1 MASAVQEL
9 GPSTECTGH
18 HRVLTEDLL
27 RTQLV
32 PQILAAMPDDW
43 RGTTFDNSNL
53 LGRKDFSINLHDLL
67 VSKALAGSKLGEADA
82 ISADDLTNL
91 GNAEDYMRV
100 ATNVST
106 VYENVLALGRGLAPE
121 HVFSFASAT
130 MPVLAVVFAS
140 GGAPVHLYHGDAPP
154 LLTATQLAV
163 LARLGGNLTCHSG
176 SPPQGAPRPSA
187 DAVVVALDA
196 AAPQAADAVVDGI
209 VGEDASLFITQPQRI
224 APSAIMTVRKRM
236 ATPITTPAAEHL
248 LQAFSARSG
257 LEATADVEAPSSD
270 EVAAFNAHLQRM
282 CGTAVDPLTE
292 PVTCSAGLPTIA
304 ALWLALE
311 NLGGA
316 DILMC
321 STAYGG
327 SSELTDLCLERGN
340 LRKAT
345 FHIQGDATFNGSID
359 EALDA
364 LAADPGSLRPT
375 TVLFVEIPSNP
386 DQKMPDL
393 AQLAASCESYQA
405 LTGKSLL
412 LLVDTT
418 FAPSSE
424 VLGTIKALA
433 PELSAMVFVSMSKSV
448 SRGETTAG
456 ALVANHTPGSR
467 ALLSASREMAEMLD
481 VTARRDQMLRL
492 CRNHTG
498 VEERC
503 QRAYENM
510 VATAD
515 VLRRAVKAHT
525 GHDMPVTMV
534 GAEHAKQGFTSSTF
548 SFNLPPPA
556 GATPEVK
563 AALAQRFVDLLTE
576 DPAFKPCVSFGQD
589 NGLVY
594 CTVPATS
601 TQGAIKEED
610 KAKQAQGGVQ
620 LARLSFPPAMDSRA
634 VEARVELACAAI
646 YAR

>member
-1 MASAVQEL
+1 MASAVQDSLAAES
-9 GPSTECTGH
+9 PAITDE
-18 HRVLTEDLL
+18 LL
-27 RTQLV
+27 RTRLV

-43 RGTTFDNSNL
+43 RGTTFNNSNL
-53 LGRKDFSINLHDLL
+53 LGRKEFSERLQALL
-67 VSKALAGSKLGEADA
+67 ASKADVKLGEAGT
-82 ISADDLTNL
+82 ISTDDLANL

-100 ATNVST
+100 ATNVCT
-106 VYENVLALGRGLAPE
+106 VYENVLALGRDMAPE

-130 MPVLAVVFAS
+130 MPVVSVMLAS
-140 GGAPVHLYHGDAPP
+140 TGAPVHLYHGDAPAP
-154 LLTATQLAV
+154 LTEAQIAELAK
-163 LARLGGNLTCHSG
+163 LGGDLTCHAA
-176 SPPQGAPRPSA
+176 SPPAPGANVHPGA
-187 DAVVVALDA
+187 TVLALDA
-196 AAPQAADAVVDGI
+196 AAQASGGPVDGI
-209 VGEDASLFITQPQRI
+209 VGDDATLFITNPQRI
-224 APSAIMTVRKRM
+224 VPSAIMTVRKRM
-236 ATPITTPAAEHL
+236 ATPITTPAAEQA
-248 LQAFSARSG
+248 LQAFSG
-257 LEATADVEAPSSD
+257 LEATADVETPSAD
-270 EVAAFNAHLQRM
+270 DVASFNAHLQSM
-282 CGTAVDPLTE
+282 SGTAVDPSAD

-311 NLGGA
+311 GLGGA

-327 SSELTDLCLERGN
+327 SSELTDLCLTRGN
-340 LRKAT
+340 LRKTT
-345 FHIQGDATFNGSID
+345 FHIQGDATFNGSIG
-359 EALDA
+359 EALDS
-364 LAADPGSLRPT
+364 LAADPASLRPT

-393 AQLAASCESYQA
+393 AQLAADCEAYQA
-405 LTGKSLL
+405 STGKQLL

-418 FAPSSE
+418 FAPASE
-424 VLGTIKALA
+424 VLGRIGSLA

-456 ALVANHTPGSR
+456 ALVANHTTSSR
-467 ALLSASREMAEMLD
+467 TLLEASRETAELLD

-492 CRNHTG
+492 CRNHVG

-503 QRAYENM
+503 ERAYDNM
-510 VATAD
+510 VAMGD

-534 GAEHAKQGFTSSTF
+534 GAEHARQGFTSSTF

-556 GATPEVK
+556 NATPEVK

-576 DPAFKPCVSFGQD
+576 DAERFKPCVSFGQD

-620 LARLSFPPAMDSRA
+620 LARLSFPPAMNAAA
-634 VEARVELACAAI
+634 VQTRIELACAAI
-646 YAR
+646 YA